1 MELRA
6 QGVLGQLG
14 QDGHAGLP
22 QGDVGEAQVPHLV
35 LSVAVSVHDVDV
47 TPACSLALPPGA
59 AQVDQKLLRR
69 LLALLGGR
77 LLRVGVLAAVAG
89 AGGLVTLLRPVV
101 TLVTRSA
108 PLPPPVTAAL
118 RMSPATQYSQYS
130 SIHYSTAVQYNSTVQ
145 YSKVLHYSTIQQFL
159 VSWTRTSHKI

>member
-35 LSVAVSVHDVDV
+35 LSVAVSVNDVDV
-47 TPACSLALPPGA
+47 TPACRLALPPGA
-59 AQVDQKLLRR
+59 AQVDQKLLR

-77 LLRVGVLAAVAG
+77 LLRVGVLAAVAR
-89 AGGLVTLLRPVV
+89 AGGLVPLLRPVV
-101 TLVTRSA
+101 TLLTRPA
-108 PLPPPVTAAL
+108 PLPPPVTATLQVPPTGKHRSRVIPRIGRDFA
-118 RMSPATQYSQYS
+118 MKSSQ
-130 SIHYSTAVQYNSTVQ
+130 
-145 YSKVLHYSTIQQFL
+145 SKSVI
-159 VSWTRTSHKI
+159 

>member
-35 LSVAVSVHDVDV
+35 LSVTVSVHDVDV
-47 TPACSLALPPGA
+47 TPACRLALPPGA
-59 AQVDQKLLRR
+59 AQVDQKLLR

-77 LLRVGVLAAVAG
+77 LLRVGVLAAVAR
-89 AGGLVTLLRPVV
+89 AGGLVTLLRPLV
-101 TLVTRSA
+101 TLVTLLTRPA

-130 SIHYSTAVQYNSTVQ
+130 PTVQHSTV
-145 YSKVLHYSTIQQFL
+145 
-159 VSWTRTSHKI
+159 